1 MPQFLANLDWQCN
14 VLSAAFWQPF
24 VDSRAL
30 KTKSIQIMDSSQ
42 VASALGISGLT
53 LSAIVAIIWA
63 IARGTRS
70 RCIVAGMSV
79 DIHRAT
85 SAEIAAD
92 ASNTQT
98 QTQQQRDS
106 VVNVN
111 IVHTPAATADTHENA
126 AKIEI

>member
-1 MPQFLANLDWQCN
+1 
-14 VLSAAFWQPF
+14 
-24 VDSRAL
+24 
-30 KTKSIQIMDSSQ
+30 MDSSQ

-70 RCIVAGMSV
+70 RCIVAGMSIDV
-79 DIHRAT
+79 HRAT

-92 ASNTQT
+92 AAATQ
-98 QTQQQRDS
+98 QQQQQRDS
-106 VVNVN
+106 IVNVN
-111 IVHTPAATADTHENA
+111 INTPVATADTHENA